1 MTNFH
6 FHIYIISALG
16 NSALLLPPFFYLDLL
31 TWFLKV
37 AEMVAISSRSN
48 FGFEWA
54 CEAGNN
60 GDSQN
65 LHKHPSSFVYTGN
78 IWVMLTY
85 LNFLK
90 MGKLMDTNT
99 VQFRL
104 CLPSQLQWSWSFSN
118 SNREL
123 HEILLKKSVLY
134 YKELQQRTLTK
145 WSLISGNR
153 SGSHLLES
161 SILYLEKG
169 SLAGL
174 PQILKCWGN
183 YKVSRQLFSLYKSQ
197 G

>member
-6 FHIYIISALG
+6 FHIYIIRALG
-16 NSALLLPPFFYLDLL
+16 NSALLPPPFSHLDLL

-123 HEILLKKSVLY
+123 HEILWKNISTL
-134 YKELQQRTLTK
+134 LQGIPATYTYQVVTYFRKQEWVTSFREFY
-145 WSLISGNR
+145 SLLGKGFISR
-153 SGSHLLES
+153 SSPNTEMLGKL
-161 SILYLEKG
+161 
-169 SLAGL
+169 
-174 PQILKCWGN
+174 
-183 YKVSRQLFSLYKSQ
+183 
-197 G
+197 